1 LNDWRDDMDYIEMVY
16 ELLNIEER
24 NDIFNL
30 TRTERILFQSY
41 VRSILELGDKTMMGN
56 MVSNDCSEGFCG
68 EQEI

>member
-1 LNDWRDDMDYIEMVY
+1 MDYIEMVY

-30 TRTERILFQSY
+30 TRTERSLFQSY

-56 MVSNDCSEGFCG
+56 MVSNDCSEGLNG
-68 EQEI
+68 KQEI

>member
-1 LNDWRDDMDYIEMVY
+1 MDYIEMVH

-30 TRTERILFQSY
+30 TRTERSLFQSY

-56 MVSNDCSEGFCG
+56 MVSNDCSEGLNG
-68 EQEI
+68 KQEI